1 MIAVHNAHPRLA
13 EVSFHLQAK
22 QYWGRLQAIAT
33 PLSAPLSSL
42 CRVCR
47 QTAVNRSPCELTF
60 DRANWKFA
68 LIDINILTFGVAHQG
83 AAYPTVWLT
92 LSEAGN
98 YSTGEQITF
107 MEIFFDLFG
116 KERIKSLTCHFGFD
130 QAIGL
135 LRIIVS
141 VSVVEVPF
149 IAAEAPPSLN

>member
-1 MIAVHNAHPRLA
+1 MTAVHNAHPRLV
-13 EVSFHLQAK
+13 EVSCHLQAE
-22 QYWGRLQAIAT
+22 QCWSRLQAIAT

-42 CRVCR
+42 CRGCRVCR
-47 QTAVNRSPCELTF
+47 PTSVNRSPCELTF

-68 LIDINILTFGVAHQG
+68 LIDINILTLGVAHQG

-98 YSTGEQITF
+98 YSTEEQITL

-116 KERIKSLTCHFGFD
+116 KERIKSLICHFGFD

-135 LRIIVS
+135 LRIHCRR
-141 VSVVEVPF
+141 
-149 IAAEAPPSLN
+149 SLSFT